1 MEDHAGEPKG
11 RQSELLLKEGDG
23 TLDDVDRS
31 LIMAGA
37 EIKRVGN
44 AATPFLKVMM

>member
-1 MEDHAGEPKG
+1 MLTYPKEDIRNCCPKV
-11 RQSELLLKEGDG
+11 GDG

-37 EIKRVGN
+37 EMKRVGN
-44 AATPFLKVMM
+44 AATPFMKVLM